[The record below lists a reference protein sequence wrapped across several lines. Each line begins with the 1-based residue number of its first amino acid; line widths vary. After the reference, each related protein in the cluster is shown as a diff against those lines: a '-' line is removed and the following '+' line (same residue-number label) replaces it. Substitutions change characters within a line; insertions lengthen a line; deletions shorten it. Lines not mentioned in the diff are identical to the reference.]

1 MRFVESGGRALT
13 STSLTVPHCAKS
25 SSSSGAGRDQGRLAT
40 YSFRR
45 FSCSA
50 AGAAC
55 ASGGEEAATA
65 AAAAPGKRRRKRCWR
80 RGERSGRRGG
90 ANWETRG
97 AGSAAA
103 GWGAWGLRASGS
115 AAPLDREIHG
125 PFDFVSD
132 NVVVW
137 LQACRAVDNVRHI
150 IFFETKCEAQNR
162 DDAESLIVCGRPEH
176 EQFL

>member
-45 FSCSA
+45 FSPCSSSAA

-55 ASGGEEAATA
+55 DEAATA
-65 AAAAPGKRRRKRCWR
+65 AAVPGKRRRRRARCWR

-103 GWGAWGLRASGS
+103 GWGLRASES
-115 AAPLDREIHG
+115 AIGVGWVEGRAAGAVRAGNFGGWALGRRGLADDSAPWIERFLGRLIS
-125 PFDFVSD
+125 FRIT
-132 NVVVW
+132 W
-137 LQACRAVDNVRHI
+137 LSGCRLAARWI
-150 IFFETKCEAQNR
+150 M
-162 DDAESLIVCGRPEH
+162 
-176 EQFL
+176 